1 MAASSTVGTLRVI
14 LGGDVSGLKDALG
27 SAASGVSAFSKA
39 AAGAI
44 GYLTPSINNVVNAL
58 GGQIKSAVDVADKT
72 NKAAQSAGLTTEEFS
87 KLSYAAELSDVSS
100 ESLGKSMAKLSKNMV
115 SAASDGA
122 GPAGQAFAA
131 LGVYVRNTDGTLK
144 DSSVL
149 LGEVADKFA
158 GYRDGAAKTAL
169 AVALFGK
176 SGAEMIPLLNQGKAG
191 LEDAGDEAERF
202 GLVLDKRTT
211 TAAEAFNDNLKRM
224 DKIKEGLVMTVTA
237 KLLPSFEHFSEVL
250 LEARQNSTFMSSAAE
265 GLTNILKG
273 IASAAIQV
281 TAVFQGLF
289 REAGA
294 FSSAYKEAGGGL
306 AGLQAGWAAMNA
318 EGERSEQVMADV
330 KKAVD
335 AIWAGPDQKS
345 LDWTSQLID
354 IKSMQKEVQGIA
366 AEWGKVAAPVMA
378 ADGAVKNALLSFLD
392 SQAKRT
398 AGQLAEAATVG
409 KSVGEQAKLRVEYEA
424 QAIALSKNIPLTDA
438 MNLRIAQA
446 GDAAALAA
454 MKIQGAQVTQEVMN
468 PAEQFA
474 QKMEQQRLL
483 FEAGVISLDTYGKK
497 QQQIAEQAGA
507 TWDLASASI
516 AGSFA
521 TIAGAFGKESSAM
534 ATAAKVFG
542 IIQGTISMYTGAAKA
557 LELPFPANI
566 AAVAAVLAKGASLV
580 ASIKSQSVPTGYMT
594 GGSFTVGGA
603 GGPDSTP
610 VSFMASPGEQV
621 DIWRPD
627 QGGGADP
634 RGRRGESK
642 TVNLYMPLVATRDAM
657 FAIIDGLNDA
667 IADGA
672 RLKIVPA

>member
-44 GYLTPSINNVVNAL
+44 GYLTPSINSVVNAF
-58 GGQIKSAVDVADKT
+58 GGQIKAAIDAADKT
-72 NKAAQSAGLTTEEFS
+72 NKASQAAGQTTEEFS
-87 KLSYAAELSDVSS
+87 KLSYAAELSDISA
-100 ESLGKSMAKLSKNMV
+100 ESLGKSMSKLSKNMV
-115 SAASDGA
+115 SAASDAA

-131 LGVYVRNTDGTLK
+131 LGVNVRNTDGTLK
-144 DSSVL
+144 DSGVII
-149 LGEVADKFA
+149 GQVAEKFA
-158 GYRDGAAKTAL
+158 GYQDGAAKTAL
-169 AVALFGK
+169 AIALFGK
-176 SGAEMIPLLNQGKAG
+176 SGAEMIPLLNQGKSG
-191 LEDAGDEAERF
+191 LEEAGAEAEKF

-211 TAAEAFNDNLKRM
+211 AAAEAFNDNLKRM

-237 KLLPSFEHFSEVL
+237 KLLPSLEHFSEVL

-273 IASAAIQV
+273 IASATIQV

-289 REAGA
+289 REVGA
-294 FSSAYKEAGGGL
+294 FSSAYKDAGGGL
-306 AGLQAGWAAMNA
+306 AGLKAGWAAMNA
-318 EGERSEQVMADV
+318 EGERSEQVLADV

-521 TIAGAFGKESSAM
+521 TIAGSFGKESSAM

-594 GGSFTVGGA
+594 GGSFTVGGS

-610 VSFMASPGEQV
+610 ISFMASPGEQV

-627 QGGGADP
+627 QGGGSDP
-634 RGRRGESK
+634 RGGRSSGNV
-642 TVNLYMPLVATRDAM
+642 VNLSMPIATTRDALRDL
-657 FAIIDGLNDA
+657 IEGLNGMFS
-667 IADGA
+667 DGY
-672 RLKIVPA
+672 RLNIQPT